1 MRQCINFFDFMKK
14 VFLLVAV
21 VGLFVGCVEKGK
33 LLPNASGTAFEV
45 LVVIDDN
52 DWKNPCGKVVFDMLN
67 TDVPNLPQAE
77 PMFKISHVPHAN
89 FDSYLRP
96 ARNLI
101 IVSISPEK
109 YTQAKVV
116 YSEERWAKTQAI
128 VSLNA
133 PTQAELTA
141 LVEKEQ
147 ENIIR
152 YFVEKERER
161 FANYLKKKHNSTFS
175 QKAYEKFG
183 IEINVPS
190 DMCQIKEGKNFL
202 WFTNASPKTRQD
214 IVIYSYPYTSED
226 MFTLDR
232 LVATRD
238 SVLKENVPGPEK
250 DSYMGTETYYEKPVL
265 NEFLHN
271 EAYCAEVR
279 GLWKIYNGSLM
290 GGPFVSLSRL
300 DEIHQRIVTIEGFVF
315 APGKDKRNYIRQL
328 EAAIYSAKMPQ
339 EINQIVVKKKK

>member
-1 MRQCINFFDFMKK
+1 MKK
-14 VFLLVAV
+14 VFFAIATIC
-21 VGLFVGCVEKGK
+21 LFTGCVEKGK

-45 LVVIDDN
+45 LVVIDDK
-52 DWKNPCGKVVFDMLN
+52 DWEKPCGKAVFDMLN

-77 PMFKISHVPHAN
+77 PMFKISHVPHEH

-101 IVSISPEK
+101 IVSVSPEK
-109 YTQAKVV
+109 YTQAKAV
-116 YSEERWAKTQAI
+116 YSKERWAKTQAI

-133 PTQAELTA
+133 PNQEELKR
-141 LVEKEQ
+141 LVESQQ
-147 ENIIR
+147 EKIIN
-152 YFVEKERER
+152 YFVEMERER
-161 FANYLKKKHNSTFS
+161 FAAYLKKKHNATFT

-183 IEINVPS
+183 VEINIPS
-190 DMCQIKEGKNFL
+190 DMCQVKEGENFV

-214 IVIYSYPYTSED
+214 IVIYSYPYTSKE
-226 MFTLDR
+226 MFTLEK
-232 LVATRD
+232 LVETRD
-238 SVLKENVPGPEK
+238 SVLKVNVPGPDEG
-250 DSYMGTETYYEKPVL
+250 SYMGTETYYEKPVL
-265 NEFLHN
+265 NEFWHN
-271 EAYCAEVR
+271 DAYCAEVR

-290 GGPFVSLSRL
+290 GGPFVSHSRL
-300 DEIHQRIVTIEGFVF
+300 DEISQRIVTIEGFVF